1 MSVKFKTV
9 KNKFPEMQERLRA
22 LKGKKIE
29 VGCIQGG
36 HTWLAAIHEYGC
48 NIPVT
53 PKMRAFLHYK
63 GVHLNKNTTV
73 IKIPERSFL
82 RTGHDKS
89 INDVMD
95 QIGLLLGQVV
105 GGTMTED
112 QLLEAVGL
120 LLSSKIKEYATELS
134 KPPNSSFTVEEK
146 GSSNPL
152 VDTGA
157 MIGGIT
163 FRVK

>member
-9 KNKFPEMQERLRA
+9 KNKFPEMQERLQA
-22 LKGKKIE
+22 LNGKTIE
-29 VGCIQGG
+29 IGCIQGG

-63 GVHLNKNTTV
+63 GIHLNKNTTV

-105 GGTMTED
+105 GGTMTEQ
-112 QLLEAVGL
+112 QLLEAAGL
-120 LLSSKIKEYATELS
+120 LLSTKIKEYATELS

-157 MIGGIT
+157 MIGGIS

>member
-63 GVHLNKNTTV
+63 GVHLDKKTTV

>member
-9 KNKFPEMQERLRA
+9 KNKFPEMQLRLQA
-22 LKGKKIE
+22 LNGKKIE

-63 GVHLNKNTTV
+63 GIHLNKNTTV
-73 IKIPERSFL
+73 IRIPERSFL
-82 RTGHDKS
+82 RTGHDQS
-89 INDVMD
+89 IKDVMD
-95 QIGLLLGQVV
+95 QVGLLLDQVI
-105 GGTMTED
+105 GGKMSED
-112 QLLEAVGL
+112 QLLEATGL
-120 LLSSKIKEYATELS
+120 LLSTKIKEFATELS
-134 KPPNSSFTVEEK
+134 SPPNSSFTVSEK

-163 FRVK
+163 FRVV